1 MCSLPN
7 QVTRRVEEKVLCFD
21 DDNDNSDDDQ
31 FSDNDGN
38 DGDSDAI
45 GDHGDDD
52 EDDGAARCLPGR
64 WKV

>member
-1 MCSLPN
+1 ME
-7 QVTRRVEEKVLCFD
+7 VVLCLD
-21 DDNDNSDDDQ
+21 DDNDNGEDDQ

-38 DGDSDAI
+38 DDHGDSDANGDH
-45 GDHGDDD
+45 GDHGDDN

>member
-1 MCSLPN
+1 M
-7 QVTRRVEEKVLCFD
+7 LCLD
-21 DDNDNSDDDQ
+21 DDNDNGEDDQ

>member
-1 MCSLPN
+1 MLCS
-7 QVTRRVEEKVLCFD
+7 D
-21 DDNDNSDDDQ
+21 DDNDNGVDDQ
-31 FSDNDGN
+31 ASDNDGK
-38 DGDSDAI
+38 DDYDDSDANGDH